1 MPPLSIL
8 PVFSLVAQIGR
19 QPTAPLR
26 IWLRTTGYKLR
37 PPRPVPYAPTVRT
50 RQEVVLA
57 AGVAGPHQRADVL
70 VEKRPGPLPTIIVGG
85 FVPDSADAFY
95 LIRGG
100 LMPHGSVFYLNYPS
114 RGFSTALFLA
124 QLEDL
129 IEEIA
134 NTRGCRPVLIGVS
147 FGAGLVLELLRKAA
161 AARYELPLAGL
172 ILVSPVA
179 CAADLLDP
187 DEPKPSTLLG
197 RVIKPYLST
206 PMRTDDSLVEKAR
219 SVFLKMFESGA
230 NNKEAM
236 RFLLTRAESLRLRD
250 SVLGAINA
258 IDGTGAGERV
268 RALSAL
274 PALNEPRLLFSGSAL
289 VLYAEK
295 ETSVLVQ
302 TSPTWREFRERC
314 AAWFPHGRCLTVTN
328 TPDHPV
334 QHASLIFHCH
344 NFQPY
349 FAAFYR
355 SLRNALRQ
363 AA

>member
-26 IWLRTTGYKLR
+26 IWLRATGYKLR
-37 PPRPVPYAPTVRT
+37 PPRPVPHLPTVRT
-50 RQEVVLA
+50 RQDRAQANDPVGL
-57 AGVAGPHQRADVL
+57 HQRADVL
-70 VEKRPGPLPTIIVGG
+70 VERRPGPLPTIIVGG
-85 FVPDSADAFY
+85 FVPDAADAFY
-95 LIRGG
+95 LVRSG
-100 LMPHGSVFYLNYPS
+100 LMPHGSVFYLNYPR
-114 RGFSTALFLA
+114 RGFSTVLFLA

-129 IEEIA
+129 IEEI
-134 NTRGCRPVLIGVS
+134 THTGGGRPALIGVS
-147 FGAGLVLELLRKAA
+147 FGAGLVLELLRQAA
-161 AARYELPLAGL
+161 ADRRELPLAGV

-187 DEPKPSTLLG
+187 AEPKPSTLLG
-197 RVIKPYLST
+197 RVIKPYLTT
-206 PMRTDDSLVEKAR
+206 PLRTDDSLVEKAR

-236 RFLLTRAESLRLRD
+236 RFVLTRPESLRLRD
-250 SVLGAINA
+250 SVLSAINA
-258 IDGTGAGERV
+258 IDATGAGERV
-268 RALSAL
+268 RALAAL
-274 PALNEPRLLFSGSAL
+274 PALSVPTPLFSGPAL

-314 AAWFPHGRCLTVTN
+314 SAWFPRGRCLIVTN

-344 NFQPY
+344 NFQPH

-355 SLRNALRQ
+355 SLRNALHQ